1 MFARR
6 VLALSLSVAFHGV
19 LALIF
24 ASRAWN
30 SAPVG
35 DGVSEPSLTVVSLSA
50 SPAEPSKPQP
60 EAMQPPVRSNAASQA
75 QAMAQFTRLPVR
87 EDASQAVASV
97 LAEASGQGQSLV
109 RDVSIGAAGVPVAN
123 TQPASQAVLASSA
136 PSDVGKAARAEDAY
150 GAEVH
155 RWIER
160 RKSYPANLAGRKL
173 EGTVT
178 VEFQIDRHGKLSGP
192 VRIVRSSGEGA
203 LDRLAQQ
210 QIQAA
215 TPFPRP
221 PASSTWKR
229 RTFTIPMTYRSRA

>member
-6 VLALSLSVAFHGV
+6 AFALSLSVAFHGV

-30 SAPVG
+30 SAPAGEGVG
-35 DGVSEPSLTVVSLSA
+35 EPSLTVVSLFD
-50 SPAEPSKPQP
+50 SPVEPSKPQP
-60 EAMQPPVRSNAASQA
+60 EAMQPPVRSEAASQA
-75 QAMAQFTRLPVR
+75 QAMTQFTPLPVS
-87 EDASQAVASV
+87 EDASQAVAFALV
-97 LAEASGQGQSLV
+97 EASGLGQALA
-109 RDVSIGAAGVPVAN
+109 RDASPVAAGVPAAN
-123 TQPASQAVLASSA
+123 TQPTSQVVFASSA
-136 PSDVGKAARAEDAY
+136 PSDEGKAARAEEAY

-192 VRIVRSSGEGA
+192 VRIVTSSGEGA

-229 RTFTIPMTYRSRA
+229 RTFTIPMTSRSRA